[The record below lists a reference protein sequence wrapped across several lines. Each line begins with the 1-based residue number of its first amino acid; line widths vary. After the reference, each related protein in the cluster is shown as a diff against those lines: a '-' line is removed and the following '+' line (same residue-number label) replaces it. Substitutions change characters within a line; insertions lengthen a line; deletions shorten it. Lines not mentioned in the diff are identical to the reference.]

1 MALFQLNTI
10 RIRPLFVSHVCVNN
24 KLYVKNKNKCL
35 LFSELNRCLKKKQS
49 CMSMMNMVNPLL
61 VKFSLKSAKYSFSNK
76 YIVCFELA
84 KSTFNLK
91 WWNYTAEPEIELIVR
106 GGWRNPNSFNST
118 VEPVILCHI
127 LQMPSFFKTFL
138 IKGMC
143 CCNNSMF
150 F

>member
-1 MALFQLNTI
+1 
-10 RIRPLFVSHVCVNN
+10 
-24 KLYVKNKNKCL
+24 
-35 LFSELNRCLKKKQS
+35 
-49 CMSMMNMVNPLL
+49 MSMMNMVNPLL

-106 GGWRNPNSFNST
+106 GG
-118 VEPVILCHI
+118 CHI

-143 CCNNSMF
+143 CCNNSMVF